1 MQFTLHDNLAVKA
14 TTEITNNEN
23 LPAEL
28 VFSALLGA
36 GSSAFSSQIEV
47 AYPLGG
53 KEQTNLFISAIAGSG
68 IGKSRSLHD
77 AIKPFLDF
85 QNDHLK
91 SYEEQHKEYEC
102 DMEIHL
108 EELNQIRKSK
118 IDPESKK
125 IKLYLHKSKQPQPPT
140 KWLFLLQDATPLGII
155 EQAEKLPSVSIMT
168 AEGRQFYNP
177 RNQTEMDKTCA
188 NWSGEPI
195 TYTRKDRHYNITNTP
210 FTYTIFIQ
218 EVAFQKFMDKKGDD
232 FRDSGFAARTNFV
245 YVPYTPPVDK
255 HQSPETTNIFVSEL
269 QERIRKALATMK
281 LKFESRD
288 ESKICLQFSG
298 EAVQKWHA
306 INNEIIEQMNLNNPY
321 ARFHGAVD
329 HAARL
334 MQNITRIAAIL
345 HRFNSDEH
353 SISLDTLNQAT
364 LIGAYYSDT
373 FRFLFVRPPQ
383 AEQDAEM
390 LNIWLNQYRGNNFRS
405 FIRKNFVRQNG
416 PNSLRQKERLENAL
430 WILYQN
436 GLARAFMD
444 GQTTW
449 LNLLPGCQPDILP
462 EDLRSNPKP
471 AIAHV

>member
-53 KEQTNLFISAIAGSG
+53 TEQTNLFISAIAGSG
-68 IGKSRSLHD
+68 LGKSRSLYNG
-77 AIKPFLDF
+77 IKPFLDF

-91 SYEEQHKEYEC
+91 SYKEQYKEYEC
-102 DMEIHL
+102 DMEIYH
-108 EELNQIRKSK
+108 EELNRIRKSK
-118 IDPESKK
+118 LDPESKK
-125 IKLYLHKSKQPQPPT
+125 IELYLHKSKQPQPPT

-168 AEGRQFYNP
+168 AEGKQFFNP

-195 TYTRKDRHYNITNTP
+195 TYTRKDRHYNIVNTP

-218 EVAFQKFMDKKGDD
+218 EVAFQKFMGKKGDD

-245 YVPYTPPVDK
+245 YVPYTPPTQQ
-255 HQSPETTNIFVSEL
+255 HQSIKTTTDFIL
-269 QERIRKALATMK
+269 QIQARIREALETMK
-281 LKFESRD
+281 IKFESGD
-288 ESKICLQFSG
+288 ESKVRLEFSG
-298 EAVQKWHA
+298 EALQKWYA
-306 INNEIIEQMNLNNPY
+306 TNNEIVEQMNLSNPY
-321 ARFHGAVD
+321 ARFHGALD

-345 HRFNSDEH
+345 HRFNSDDNV
-353 SISLDTLNQAT
+353 ISLDTLNQAI

-383 AEQDAEM
+383 AFQDAEM
-390 LNIWLNQYRGNNFRS
+390 LNTWLNQYRGNNYRS
-405 FIRKNFVRQNG
+405 FIRKNFIRQNG
-416 PNSLRQKERLENAL
+416 PNALRQKERLENAL
-430 WILYQN
+430 TILYQN
-436 GLARAFMD
+436 GHARAFTD

-449 LNLLPGCQPDILP
+449 LNLLPTYQTDTLP
-462 EDLRSNPKP
+462 EDLKSRPKP
-471 AIAHV
+471 VIEHL